1 MEWRAKP
8 LICVFVELCFLFLE
22 LCCFRVFVVSAV
34 YAFLLHLLSYTNKL
48 ISPYVR
54 ALWTVLVWTQTKVSE
69 FVISDVHAPTEHS
82 LVCVCSARCVCQQR
96 KAWRCSWPRRHPT
109 LLKWELLAFSIS
121 LRTSEWAIVIHCSVH
136 CLSASLCTPLAG
148 MVCSKMVCLFLD
160 LKKNTSCQPH
170 RVTSVT
176 VFPHQVQC
184 KSPKHR

>member
-1 MEWRAKP
+1 MPSCFIFYPTPTNWFI
-8 LICVFVELCFLFLE
+8 LVCVHCEQFWCGH
-22 LCCFRVFVVSAV
+22 RQK
-34 YAFLLHLLSYTNKL
+34 Y
-48 ISPYVR
+48 
-54 ALWTVLVWTQTKVSE
+54 Q

-96 KAWRCSWPRRHPT
+96 KAWKCSWPHRHPT

-160 LKKNTSCQPH
+160 LNKKILRPFNCTGWSQHKLHSH
-170 RVTSVT
+170 R
-176 VFPHQVQC
+176 FFHIRF
-184 KSPKHR
+184 KRN